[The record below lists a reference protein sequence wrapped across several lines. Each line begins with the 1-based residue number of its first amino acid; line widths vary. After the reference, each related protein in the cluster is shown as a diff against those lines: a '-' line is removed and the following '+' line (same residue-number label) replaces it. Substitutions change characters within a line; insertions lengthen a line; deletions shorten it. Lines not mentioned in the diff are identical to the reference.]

1 MSNIA
6 TIPNQSTSMQALVPR
21 NVPEHHPGR
30 NQE

>member
-1 MSNIA
+1 MNAI
-6 TIPNQSTSMQALVPR
+6 TVPQQQTSMQAIVPR